1 MACRL
6 HFHALLAASPKH
18 SRGNISRAAAS
29 TRAFLGGGDFLI
41 RSPRHV
47 ELNVIAHS
55 AVISNF
61 QHSKRWERALSLL
74 RELPQIG
81 IRPDVISCNSAISVC
96 EKAALLC

>member
-1 MACRL
+1 M
-6 HFHALLAASPKH
+6 
-18 SRGNISRAAAS
+18 
-29 TRAFLGGGDFLI
+29 
-41 RSPRHV
+41 
-47 ELNVIAHS
+47 IAHS